1 MKLFREFPGGSDS
14 KEFACK
20 AADLGSIPG
29 QERSPGEG
37 KWLPTPV
44 FLLGE
49 FHRQR
54 SLVGYSPWGCIESDT
69 TAQLIHTLKLIK

>member
-37 KWLPTPV
+37 N
-44 FLLGE
+44 G
-49 FHRQR
+49 
-54 SLVGYSPWGCIESDT
+54 
-69 TAQLIHTLKLIK
+69 